1 MACLHLLERSH
12 EHSMRPIC
20 EEEMSTVQCGG
31 IVLEFVVFTV
41 DRETGYGLSSLDF
54 RGVPRVQGRCAPDSY
69 IVMRHW

>member
-1 MACLHLLERSH
+1 
-12 EHSMRPIC
+12 
-20 EEEMSTVQCGG
+20 MSTVQCGG